1 MQRFF
6 IKKSFNF
13 VTFTLSLFNWSYDK
27 HFKPKTFFG
36 KIGSWLMKLNSGR
49 KPTMTKPKILFVFA
63 HPDDES
69 FAAGCSIVHYA
80 SKNVEVHLYCATK
93 GGAGKPGTPPLCLQE
108 ELPELRATELKQAC
122 SILGVD
128 FLYLRDF
135 EDGKL
140 VDTPYDELAVDLLN
154 HIKKVEP
161 EIMVT
166 FPPHGISG
174 HKDHIQIQK
183 ICFDIV
189 SSQIVQSVQSLYYVT
204 IEVPA
209 THTASPPFG
218 HIKEEIDVV
227 IDVGYT
233 RQQVAQALRA
243 HQTQHLS
250 VARVF
255 PGIFENK
262 VDGIRSENVYVVAWD
277 SPIYQQR
284 RLNVSKP
291 YHDLFL

>member
-1 MQRFF
+1 
-6 IKKSFNF
+6 
-13 VTFTLSLFNWSYDK
+13 
-27 HFKPKTFFG
+27 
-36 KIGSWLMKLNSGR
+36 
-49 KPTMTKPKILFVFA
+49 MTKPKILFAFA

-69 FAAGCSIVHYA
+69 FAAGGSIVHLT
-80 SKNVEVHLYCATK
+80 SNDVEVHLYCATK
-93 GGAGKPGTPPLCLQE
+93 GGAGKVGSPPLCSQE
-108 ELPELRATELKQAC
+108 ELPELRARELKQAC
-122 SILGVD
+122 AILGVD

-140 VDTPYDELAVDLLN
+140 VDTPYDELRLDLLN

-161 EIMVT
+161 EIIVT

-189 SSQIVQSVQSLYYVT
+189 SNELVQSVQSLYYVT
-204 IEVPA
+204 IEVPS
-209 THTASPPFG
+209 TDPVSPPFG
-218 HIKEEIDVV
+218 HIKEKIDVILNV
-227 IDVGYT
+227 PHT
-233 RQQVAQALRA
+233 SQRVAEALRA

-255 PGIFENK
+255 PGILKNK
-262 VDGIRSENVYVVAWD
+262 LDQIRTKNYYVVAWD
-277 SPIYQQR
+277 NPLYLQK
-284 RLNVSKP
+284 RLNVGKP

>member
-1 MQRFF
+1 
-6 IKKSFNF
+6 
-13 VTFTLSLFNWSYDK
+13 
-27 HFKPKTFFG
+27 
-36 KIGSWLMKLNSGR
+36 
-49 KPTMTKPKILFVFA
+49 MTKLKVLFAFA

-69 FAAGCSIVHYA
+69 FAVGGSIAHYI
-80 SKNVEVHLYCATK
+80 SNDVEVHLYCATK
-93 GGAGKPGTPPLCLQE
+93 GGAGKVGSPPLCSQE
-108 ELPELRATELKQAC
+108 ELPEFRARELKQAC

-128 FLYLRDF
+128 FLYLRNF

-140 VDTPYDELAVDLLN
+140 VDTPYNELAVDLLN
-154 HIKKVEP
+154 YIKKVEP

-189 SSQIVQSVQSLYYVT
+189 SSQLVQSVQSLYYVT

-227 IDVGYT
+227 INAQHT
-233 RQQVAQALRA
+233 RQKVAEALRA

-262 VDGIRSENVYVVAWD
+262 VDGIRTENFYVVAWD
-277 SPIYQQR
+277 SPMYQQR
-284 RLNVSKP
+284 RLNVNKP